1 MLRNNIE
8 LDVKIKCIEQN
19 KPQSKIAE
27 ENRNVCS
34 VREPDCKQR

>member
-19 KPQSKIAE
+19 KPFVQIMESLGYDVELTDVKRE
-27 ENRNVCS
+27 E
-34 VREPDCKQR
+34 